1 MVTMAKMAFPFPL
14 SSVSYSY
21 NSIYNSILIRLAM
34 EAMISTMTYYSHY
47 FFFKML
53 KMGDEG
59 AHETFMLTDST
70 RETTC
75 LLTG

>member
-1 MVTMAKMAFPFPL
+1 MK
-14 SSVSYSY
+14 
-21 NSIYNSILIRLAM
+21 
-34 EAMISTMTYYSHY
+34 AMISTMTYYSHY